1 LTHPQQYGRPH
12 GGQDRYSAPQYAAP
26 QYAPPPQQYPPTGH
40 GPAIPEPPK
49 KKRKWPWIVG
59 GVVGVIVLA
68 AAVNGGGTS
77 GRPDPA
83 TAAAQQP
90 GPTEPAAP
98 AGAAEPDLDFG
109 EKLVTLTVEGSGK
122 ATVTYMK
129 SGGQEQKE
137 VTLPWTSEIKA
148 SFISSLVA
156 QKKSGNSAEISC
168 RIAEGSE
175 VIADNTSSGP
185 YAVVTCSG

>member
-1 LTHPQQYGRPH
+1 MLNHPHQYGPPH
-12 GGQDRYSAPQYAAP
+12 GGQGQYSAPQHTAP
-26 QYAPPPQQYPPTGH
+26 QYVPPPQHYPPAGH

-68 AAVNGGGTS
+68 AAVNGGGA
-77 GRPDPA
+77 GNRPDPA
-83 TAAAQQP
+83 PAAAQQP
-90 GPTEPAAP
+90 GPTEAAAP
-98 AGAAEPDLDFG
+98 AEADLDFG

-168 RIAEGSE
+168 KIAEGSE

-185 YAVVTCSG
+185 YAVVTCTG